1 MSENATPHSLHDLT
15 RAIIDKIPPAQRFRP
30 QDAELLLRFGPTLR
44 ALEDD
49 LVRGFYD
56 TVQSHPPMAAI
67 IANGA
72 RTDREQT
79 LRHWWQRTL
88 TGPFD
93 DQYWAWQTLVGMVHI
108 KVGVKN
114 PMMMGMWGWI
124 VSWLQ
129 QQMRSGALGS
139 TEQGLTILDSFG
151 RLVMTAQ
158 ALTAE
163 SYLSNYLETLIR
175 TTGFKPAL
183 LERMASNEINR
194 MIAEARAELGAI

>member
-1 MSENATPHSLHDLT
+1 MKENTPLGLHDLT
-15 RAIIDKIPPAQRFRP
+15 RAIIEKIPPVQRFGP
-30 QDAELLLRFGPTLR
+30 QDAELLLKHATTLK

-49 LVRGFYD
+49 LVKGFYD
-56 TVQSHPPMAAI
+56 TIQSHPPMAAI

-72 RTDREQT
+72 RSDREKT

-88 TGPFD
+88 NGPFD
-93 DQYWAWQTLVGMVHI
+93 DKYWAWQSLVGMVHI

-114 PMMMGMWGWI
+114 PMMMGMWGWV

>member
-1 MSENATPHSLHDLT
+1 MSSTPARSLHDLT
-15 RAIIDKIPPAQRFRP
+15 REIIDKIPPSLRFNA
-30 QDAELLLRFGPTLR
+30 QDAERVLALGPVLR

-56 TVQSHPPMAAI
+56 TIQSHPPMAAI
-67 IANGA
+67 LAGA
-72 RTDREQT
+72 ERSAREMT
-79 LRHWWQRTL
+79 LRRWWQRTL
-88 TGPFD
+88 AGPFD
-93 DQYWAWQTLVGMVHI
+93 DKYWAWQSLIGMVHI

-124 VSWLQ
+124 VAWLQ
-129 QQMRSGALGS
+129 QQMRAGALGNV
-139 TEQGLTILDSFG
+139 EQGLAVLDSFG

-183 LERMASNEINR
+183 LERMAANEISR
-194 MIAEARAELGAI
+194 MIAEARSELGAV

>member
-1 MSENATPHSLHDLT
+1 MSDSPARSLHDLT
-15 RAIIDKIPPAQRFRP
+15 REIIDKIPPSQRFGTA
-30 QDAELLLRFGPTLR
+30 DAERLIEVAPTLLS
-44 ALEDD
+44 LEDE

-56 TVQSHPPMAAI
+56 TIQNHPPMAVILA
-67 IANGA
+67 GA
-72 RTDREQT
+72 ERSAREMT
-79 LRHWWQRTL
+79 LRRWWQRTL
-88 TGPFD
+88 AGPFD
-93 DQYWAWQTLVGMVHI
+93 DKYWAWQSLIGMVHI

-124 VSWLQ
+124 VSWMQ
-129 QQMRSGALGS
+129 QQMRSGALGT
-139 TEQGLTILDSFG
+139 TEQGLAVLDSFG

-163 SYLSNYLETLIR
+163 SYLSSYLETLIR

-194 MIAEARAELGAI
+194 MIAEARSELGAI